1 MHQQRNDQC
10 HAKQVS
16 SAQRYHGSRQAQR
29 FQTCKG
35 LKVAGFQG
43 SKVTGLQESKA
54 AGFNGFKAQ
63 RFQSS
68 GIAGSRALQRS
79 KVAMSPGKVPR
90 LHHDPKDAGFQG
102 FRPSSKL
109 KGSKILGFQLS
120 RVPGFQNLS
129 LQVFQGSMVRICRHM
144 KQPRT
149 PSREKCKALRRSSKG
164 FLQRFRQRFQH
175 HSLSK
180 GSSSLIAC
188 HNQW

>member
-1 MHQQRNDQC
+1 MQVPDLQRVEC
-10 HAKQVS
+10 
-16 SAQRYHGSRQAQR
+16 SRVLE
-29 FQTCKG
+29 FQGCRI
-35 LKVAGFQG
+35 LRLQG
-43 SKVTGLQESKA
+43 SKVTRLQESKV
-54 AGFNGFKAQ
+54 AGFHGFKAP

-129 LQVFQGSMVRICRHM
+129 LQVFQGSTVPGVNGH
-144 KQPRT
+144 
-149 PSREKCKALRRSSKG
+149 
-164 FLQRFRQRFQH
+164 
-175 HSLSK
+175 
-180 GSSSLIAC
+180 
-188 HNQW
+188 

>member
-54 AGFNGFKAQ
+54 AGFNGFKAR

-68 GIAGSRALQRS
+68 RIAASRALQRS

-120 RVPGFQNLS
+120 RVPRFQNIPELS

-144 KQPRT
+144 KQPAKG
-149 PSREKCKALRRSSKG
+149 SFKGSGKG
-164 FLQRFRQRFQH
+164 FSITVLARDRR
-175 HSLSK
+175 L
-180 GSSSLIAC
+180 
-188 HNQW
+188 